1 MEKSNSGLAHP
12 EKKENEYN
20 PHNLTKSQVNSEID
34 MLKRIKLRA
43 EIKQLA
49 SVNNGEFVD
58 RNLQEIASFES
69 ADDKRIQQFYKGLIE
84 LYNRAHENPS
94 SPDYFKLNYFY
105 ARMGHISL
113 YEMACKLAENQ
124 RQYQEVKRFQRF
136 AYEFGPN
143 SGRVGVFNFEDA
155 V

>member
-12 EKKENEYN
+12 EKKENEFN
-20 PHNLTKSQVNSEID
+20 PHNLTKNQVNSEID

-43 EIKQLA
+43 EIKKLA
-49 SVNNGEFVD
+49 ADDNSFVD
-58 RNLQEIASFES
+58 ENLREIASFES

-84 LYNRAHENPS
+84 LYKRAHANPS

-124 RQYQEVKRFQRF
+124 RQYQEVKRFQQF
-136 AYEFGPN
+136 AYSFGSD
-143 SGRVGVFNFEDA
+143 SGRVGAFNFEDA